1 MQISEPSPTIID
13 LVSDKPKLDSKIKDM
28 RRPSS
33 RKDVE
38 FDKLGWL
45 KDHFRYLDMF
55 GTTVN
60 FTYDS
65 DEVYK
70 THEGASVTVLIIIT
84 LLIVTGTQL
93 KNMLSGSEKLLISSI
108 KYNDLNNDIEPFTFQ
123 NRLTVHQNT
132 SENNWFSLF

>member
-1 MQISEPSPTIID
+1 
-13 LVSDKPKLDSKIKDM
+13 
-28 RRPSS
+28 
-33 RKDVE
+33 
-38 FDKLGWL
+38 
-45 KDHFRYLDMF
+45 MF
-55 GTTVN
+55 GSTVN

-123 NRLTVHQNT
+123 NRLTFHQNT